1 MIARRSLIASALAL
15 AGAAGLGY
23 GAAQLVGSRPVTP
36 APESQNGGAHDEHGE
51 PGLVPL
57 KLADAAAAG
66 VSVITPG
73 RGGGADILLPGRVTL
88 AANALA
94 ALGAPVSGTVEHV
107 HVSAGA
113 TVAAGAP
120 IATVRSGEGATTRAG
135 LDAAGAGAKA
145 AQAAASRD
153 RRLFD
158 AGVVARQDWEASQAA
173 AYKAQ
178 ADYRAAQAQVRA
190 MGQPNA
196 NGVTVL
202 RSPIAGV
209 VTRIEVQV
217 GGFLTQGALVAE
229 IADQSRAEYVFDAPA
244 MAAGAIRL
252 GQAIRVQTPDGQEA
266 QAVISAVA
274 PGASGGNTATV
285 RATPSGRTAPVGSVV
300 SARAMTGA
308 NAGSEGAGAVIVPSE
323 AIQTVEGRPVVFVV
337 EAGGFRAKPITPGRV
352 AAGSTEILR
361 GLAGTERI
369 AGKGAFLLKAELGK
383 GEAGHED

>member
-1 MIARRSLIASALAL
+1 MIARHFIVASAVALIA
-15 AGAAGLGY
+15 AAGLGY
-23 GAAQLVGSRPVTP
+23 GAARFIEGRSAAP
-36 APESQNGGAHDEHGE
+36 AHGAEGGEPEAHGE
-51 PGLVPL
+51 PDLVPL

-66 VSVITPG
+66 VSVVTPG

-94 ALGAPVSGTVEHV
+94 ALGAPVSGTVERI

-113 TVAAGAP
+113 NVAAGSP
-120 IATVRSGEGATTRAG
+120 IATLRSADAASGRAN
-135 LDAAGAGAKA
+135 LDASAAGARA
-145 AQAAASRD
+145 AQTAASRD
-153 RRLFD
+153 RRLFE

-173 AYKAQ
+173 AEKAQ
-178 ADYRAAQAQVRA
+178 ADHRAAQAQVRA
-190 MGQPNA
+190 MGQPAA

-209 VTRIEVQV
+209 VTRIETQV
-217 GGFLTQGALVAE
+217 GGFLTQGVLVAE

-244 MAAGAIRL
+244 AAAGSIQL
-252 GQAIRVQTPDGQEA
+252 GQLIHVQTPDGQEA
-266 QAVISAVA
+266 QATISAVA

-285 RATPSGRTAPVGSVV
+285 RATPWGRTAPVGSVV
-300 SARAMTGA
+300 SARIMTGA
-308 NAGSEGAGAVIVPSE
+308 SEGGAIIVPSE

-337 EAGGFRAKPITPGRV
+337 EAGGFRAKPVTPGRV

-361 GLAGTERI
+361 GLTGNERI

>member
-1 MIARRSLIASALAL
+1 MIARRYVIASAVAL
-15 AGAAGLGY
+15 IAAAGLGY
-23 GAAQLVGSRPVTP
+23 GVAHLVEGRSAAP
-36 APESQNGGAHDEHGE
+36 AHEEGAEHEERGATD
-51 PGLVPL
+51 LVPL

-66 VSVITPG
+66 VSVVSPG

-113 TVAAGAP
+113 SVSAGSP
-120 IATVRSGEGATTRAG
+120 IATLRSADAASGRAS
-135 LDAAGAGAKA
+135 LDAASAGVRA

-173 AYKAQ
+173 AGKAQ

-190 MGQPNA
+190 MGGPGS

-202 RSPIAGV
+202 RSPIKGV
-209 VTRIEVQV
+209 VTRIETQV

-229 IADQSRAEYVFDAPA
+229 VADQSHAEYVFDAPA
-244 MAAGAIRL
+244 AAAGSIRL
-252 GQAIRVQTPDGQEA
+252 GQVIHVQTPDGQEA
-266 QAVISAVA
+266 PATISAVA

-300 SARAMTGA
+300 SARVMTGA
-308 NAGSEGAGAVIVPSE
+308 SDAGAIIVPSE
-323 AIQTVEGRPVVFVV
+323 AVQTVDGRPVVFVV
-337 EAGGFRAKPITPGRV
+337 EAAGFRAKPVTPGRV

-361 GLAGTERI
+361 GLTGNERI

>member
-1 MIARRSLIASALAL
+1 MIARRHVIASAVALLA
-15 AGAAGLGY
+15 AAGLGY
-23 GAAQLVGSRPVTP
+23 GAAQVVASRSAAP
-36 APESQNGGAHDEHGE
+36 AHEAEGGEHEEHGATD
-51 PGLVPL
+51 LVPL
-57 KLADAAAAG
+57 KLTDAAAAG

-94 ALGAPVSGTVEHV
+94 ALGAPVSGTVERV
-107 HVSAGA
+107 HVSAGVN
-113 TVAAGAP
+113 VAAGSP
-120 IATVRSGEGATTRAG
+120 IATLRSADAASGRAS
-135 LDAAGAGAKA
+135 LDAAGAGVRA
-145 AQAAASRD
+145 AQTAASRD

-173 AYKAQ
+173 AEKAQ

-190 MGQPNA
+190 MGGPGT

-202 RSPIAGV
+202 RSPISGV
-209 VTRIEVQV
+209 VTRIETQV

-229 IADQSRAEYVFDAPA
+229 IADQSRAEYIFDAPA
-244 MAAGAIRL
+244 AAAGSIRL
-252 GQAIRVQTPDGQEA
+252 GQAIHVQTPDGQEA
-266 QAVISAVA
+266 PATISAVA

-285 RATPSGRTAPVGSVV
+285 RARPSGKTAPIGSVV
-300 SARAMTGA
+300 SARVMTGNSA
-308 NAGSEGAGAVIVPSE
+308 DALGGAVIVPSE
-323 AIQTVEGRPVVFVV
+323 AVQTVEGRPVVFVV
-337 EAGGFRAKPITPGRV
+337 EVGGFRAKPVTPGRV

-361 GLAGTERI
+361 GLIGTERI

>member
-1 MIARRSLIASALAL
+1 VIARCYIIASAAAL
-15 AGAAGLGY
+15 IAAAGLGY
-23 GAAQLVGSRPVTP
+23 GVAHLVEGRSTSP
-36 APESQNGGAHDEHGE
+36 AHEAEGAEHGE
-51 PGLVPL
+51 HGATDFVPL
-57 KLADAAAAG
+57 KLADASAAG

-94 ALGAPVSGTVEHV
+94 ALDAPVSGTVERV

-113 TVAAGAP
+113 NVAAGSP
-120 IATVRSGEGATTRAG
+120 IATLRSADAASGRAS
-135 LDAAGAGAKA
+135 LDAAGAGVRA
-145 AQAAASRD
+145 AQAAAGRD

-158 AGVVARQDWEASQAA
+158 AGVVARQDWEAAQAA
-173 AYKAQ
+173 AEKAQ

-190 MGQPNA
+190 MGGPGA

-202 RSPIAGV
+202 RSPIGGV
-209 VTRIEVQV
+209 VTRIEAQV

-229 IADQSRAEYVFDAPA
+229 VADQSRAEYVFDAPA
-244 MAAGAIRL
+244 AAAGSIRL
-252 GQAIRVQTPDGQEA
+252 GQVVHVQTPDGQEA
-266 QAVISAVA
+266 PATISAVA

-300 SARAMTGA
+300 SARVMTGA
-308 NAGSEGAGAVIVPSE
+308 SDGGAIIVPSE
-323 AIQTVEGRPVVFVV
+323 AVQTVGGRPVVFVV
-337 EAGGFRAKPITPGRV
+337 EAAGFRAKPVTPGRV

-361 GLAGTERI
+361 GLTGTERI

>member
-1 MIARRSLIASALAL
+1 MIARRSLIASAAAL
-15 AGAAGLGY
+15 VAAAGLGY
-23 GAAQLVGSRPVTP
+23 GAAQFTAHRP
-36 APESQNGGAHDEHGE
+36 APPAHEEEGGE
-51 PGLVPL
+51 PGEHGASDLVPL

-66 VSVITPG
+66 VSVVTPG

-94 ALGAPVSGTVEHV
+94 ALGAPVSGAVERV

-113 TVAAGAP
+113 RVVAGSP
-120 IATVRSGEGATTRAG
+120 IATLRSADAASGRAS
-135 LDAAGAGAKA
+135 LDAAGAGARA
-145 AQAAASRD
+145 AQAAAGRD
-153 RRLFD
+153 RRLFE

-173 AYKAQ
+173 AEKAQ

-190 MGQPNA
+190 MGGPGA

-202 RSPIAGV
+202 RSPIDGV
-209 VTRIEVQV
+209 VTRIETQV

-229 IADQSRAEYVFDAPA
+229 VADQSRAEYVFDAPA
-244 MAAGAIRL
+244 AAAGAIRL
-252 GQAIRVQTPDGQEA
+252 GQVIQVQTPDGQ
-266 QAVISAVA
+266 QAPATITAVA
-274 PGASGGNTATV
+274 PGASGSNTATV

-300 SARAMTGA
+300 SARVMTGA
-308 NAGSEGAGAVIVPSE
+308 VGGGVIIVPSE
-323 AIQTVEGRPVVFVV
+323 AVQTVEGRPVVFVV
-337 EAGGFRAKPITPGRV
+337 EAEGFRARPVTPGRV

-361 GLAGTERI
+361 GLTGSERI

>member
-1 MIARRSLIASALAL
+1 MIARRSLIASAAAL
-15 AGAAGLGY
+15 VAAAGLGY
-23 GAAQLVGSRPVTP
+23 GAAQFTAHRP
-36 APESQNGGAHDEHGE
+36 APPAHEEEGGE
-51 PGLVPL
+51 PGEHGATDLVPL

-66 VSVITPG
+66 VSVVTPG

-94 ALGAPVSGTVEHV
+94 ALGAPVSGAVERV

-113 TVAAGAP
+113 RVVAGSP
-120 IATVRSGEGATTRAG
+120 IATLRSADAASGRAS
-135 LDAAGAGAKA
+135 LDAAGAGA
-145 AQAAASRD
+145 QAALAAAGRD
-153 RRLFD
+153 RRLFE

-173 AYKAQ
+173 AEKAQ

-190 MGQPNA
+190 MGGPGA

-202 RSPIAGV
+202 RSPIDGV
-209 VTRIEVQV
+209 VTRIETQV

-229 IADQSRAEYVFDAPA
+229 VADQSRAEYVFDAPA
-244 MAAGAIRL
+244 VAAGAIRL
-252 GQAIRVQTPDGQEA
+252 GQVIQVQTPDGQ
-266 QAVISAVA
+266 QAPATITAVA
-274 PGASGGNTATV
+274 PGASGSNTATV

-300 SARAMTGA
+300 SARVMTGA
-308 NAGSEGAGAVIVPSE
+308 VGGGAIIVPSE
-323 AIQTVEGRPVVFVV
+323 AVQTVEGRPVVFVV
-337 EAGGFRAKPITPGRV
+337 EAEGFRARPVTPGRV

-361 GLAGTERI
+361 GLTGSERI

>member
-1 MIARRSLIASALAL
+1 MIARRYVIASAVAL
-15 AGAAGLGY
+15 IAAAGLGY
-23 GAAQLVGSRPVTP
+23 GASQFVESRSAAT
-36 APESQNGGAHDEHGE
+36 AHGE
-51 PGLVPL
+51 EGAEHDAHGATDLVPL

-94 ALGAPVSGTVEHV
+94 TLGAPVSGTVERV

-113 TVAAGAP
+113 NVAAGSP
-120 IATVRSGEGATTRAG
+120 IATLRSADAASGRAS
-135 LDAAGAGAKA
+135 LDAAGAGVRA

-173 AYKAQ
+173 ADKAQ

-190 MGQPNA
+190 MGQPGA

-209 VTRIEVQV
+209 VTRIETQV

-229 IADQSRAEYVFDAPA
+229 VADQSHAEYVFDAPA
-244 MAAGAIRL
+244 AAAGSIRL
-252 GQAIRVQTPDGQEA
+252 GQVIHVQTPDGQEA
-266 QAVISAVA
+266 PATISAVA

-285 RATPSGRTAPVGSVV
+285 RATASGRTAPVGSVV
-300 SARAMTGA
+300 SARVMTGA
-308 NAGSEGAGAVIVPSE
+308 SDGGAIIVPSE
-323 AIQTVEGRPVVFVV
+323 AVQTVEGRPVVFVV
-337 EAGGFRAKPITPGRV
+337 EAAGFRAKPVTPGRV

-361 GLAGTERI
+361 GLTGTERI

>member
-1 MIARRSLIASALAL
+1 VIARRYVIASAVAL
-15 AGAAGLGY
+15 IAAAGLGY
-23 GAAQLVGSRPVTP
+23 GASQFVESHSAAPAQVE
-36 APESQNGGAHDEHGE
+36 ESAEHEEHGATD
-51 PGLVPL
+51 LVPL

-94 ALGAPVSGTVEHV
+94 ALGAPVSGTVERV

-113 TVAAGAP
+113 NVAAGSP
-120 IATVRSGEGATTRAG
+120 IATLRSADAASGRAS
-135 LDAAGAGAKA
+135 LDAAGAGVRA

-173 AYKAQ
+173 ADKAH

-190 MGQPNA
+190 MGQPGA

-202 RSPIAGV
+202 RSPIKGV
-209 VTRIEVQV
+209 VTRIETQV

-229 IADQSRAEYVFDAPA
+229 VADQSRAEYVFDAPA
-244 MAAGAIRL
+244 AAAGSIRL
-252 GQAIRVQTPDGQEA
+252 GQVVHVQTPDGQEA
-266 QAVISAVA
+266 SATISAVA

-285 RATPSGRTAPVGSVV
+285 RATPSGTTAPVGSVV
-300 SARAMTGA
+300 SARVMTGA
-308 NAGSEGAGAVIVPSE
+308 SDGRAIIVPSE
-323 AIQTVEGRPVVFVV
+323 AVQTVGGRPVVFVV
-337 EAGGFRAKPITPGRV
+337 EAAGFRAKPVTPGRI

-361 GLAGTERI
+361 GLTGAERI

>member
-1 MIARRSLIASALAL
+1 VIARRYIITSVVALIA
-15 AGAAGLGY
+15 AAGLGY
-23 GAAQLVGSRPVTP
+23 GAAQFVANRSAAP
-36 APESQNGGAHDEHGE
+36 AHEAEGGEHEEHGAAD
-51 PGLVPL
+51 LVPL

-94 ALGAPVSGTVEHV
+94 ALGAPVSGTVERV
-107 HVSAGA
+107 HVSAGVN
-113 TVAAGAP
+113 VAAGSP
-120 IATVRSGEGATTRAG
+120 IATLRSADAASGRAT
-135 LDAAGAGAKA
+135 LDAAGAGVKA

-158 AGVVARQDWEASQAA
+158 AGVVARQDWEASQAVA
-173 AYKAQ
+173 EKAQ

-190 MGQPNA
+190 MGGPGA

-202 RSPIAGV
+202 RTPIAGV
-209 VTRIEVQV
+209 VTRIETQV
-217 GGFLTQGALVAE
+217 GGFLTQGGLVAE

-244 MAAGAIRL
+244 AAAGSIRL
-252 GQAIRVQTPDGQEA
+252 GQAIYVQTPDGQEA
-266 QAVISAVA
+266 PATISAVA

-285 RATPSGRTAPVGSVV
+285 RATASGKTAPVGSVV
-300 SARAMTGA
+300 SARVMTGA
-308 NAGSEGAGAVIVPSE
+308 SDGGAIIVPSE
-323 AIQTVEGRPVVFVV
+323 AVQTVEGRPVVFVV
-337 EAGGFRAKPITPGRV
+337 EAAGFRAKPVTPGRV

-361 GLAGTERI
+361 GLTGAERI

>member
-1 MIARRSLIASALAL
+1 MIARRYLVASAAALIA
-15 AGAAGLGY
+15 AAGLGY
-23 GAAQLVGSRPVTP
+23 GVAQLVESRPAAP
-36 APESQNGGAHDEHGE
+36 AHEEEGEEHGQTD
-51 PGLVPL
+51 LVPL

-94 ALGAPVSGTVEHV
+94 ALGAPVSGTVERV

-113 TVAAGAP
+113 NVAAGSP
-120 IATVRSGEGATTRAG
+120 IATLRSADAASGRAS
-135 LDAAGAGAKA
+135 LDAAGAGVRA
-145 AQAAASRD
+145 AQAAAARD

-173 AYKAQ
+173 AEKAQ
-178 ADYRAAQAQVRA
+178 ADHRAAQAQVHA
-190 MGQPNA
+190 MGGPGA

-209 VTRIEVQV
+209 VTRIETQV

-244 MAAGAIRL
+244 AAAGSIRL
-252 GQAIRVQTPDGQEA
+252 GQMIHVQTPDGQEA
-266 QAVISAVA
+266 PATISAVA

-300 SARAMTGA
+300 SARVMTGS
-308 NAGSEGAGAVIVPSE
+308 GEGGAIIVPSE
-323 AIQTVEGRPVVFVV
+323 AVQTVEGRPVVFVV
-337 EAGGFRAKPITPGRV
+337 EAGGFRAKPVTPGRV

-361 GLAGTERI
+361 GLTGAERI

>member
-1 MIARRSLIASALAL
+1 
-15 AGAAGLGY
+15 
-23 GAAQLVGSRPVTP
+23 
-36 APESQNGGAHDEHGE
+36 
-51 PGLVPL
+51 
-57 KLADAAAAG
+57 
-66 VSVITPG
+66 
-73 RGGGADILLPGRVTL
+73 VTL

-94 ALGAPVSGTVEHV
+94 ALGAPVSGTVERV

-113 TVAAGAP
+113 NVAAGSP
-120 IATVRSGEGATTRAG
+120 IATLRSADAASGRAS
-135 LDAAGAGAKA
+135 LDAAGAGVRA

-173 AYKAQ
+173 ADKAH

-190 MGQPNA
+190 MGQPGA

-209 VTRIEVQV
+209 VTRIETQV

-229 IADQSRAEYVFDAPA
+229 VADQSRAEYVFDAPA
-244 MAAGAIRL
+244 AAAGSIRL
-252 GQAIRVQTPDGQEA
+252 GQVVHVQTPDGQEA
-266 QAVISAVA
+266 SATISAVA

-285 RATPSGRTAPVGSVV
+285 RATPSGTTAPVGSVV
-300 SARAMTGA
+300 SARVMTGA
-308 NAGSEGAGAVIVPSE
+308 SDGRAIIVPSE
-323 AIQTVEGRPVVFVV
+323 AVQTVGGRPVVFVV
-337 EAGGFRAKPITPGRV
+337 EAAGFRAKPVTPGRV

-361 GLAGTERI
+361 GLTGAERI

>member
-1 MIARRSLIASALAL
+1 VIARRYIIASAVAL
-15 AGAAGLGY
+15 IAAAGLGY
-23 GAAQLVGSRPVTP
+23 GAAQLVESRSTAP
-36 APESQNGGAHDEHGE
+36 AHEEEGAEHGE
-51 PGLVPL
+51 HGATDFVPL
-57 KLADAAAAG
+57 KLADASAAG

-94 ALGAPVSGTVEHV
+94 ALGAPVSGTVERV

-113 TVAAGAP
+113 NVAAGSP
-120 IATVRSGEGATTRAG
+120 IATLRSADAASGRAS
-135 LDAAGAGAKA
+135 LDAAGAGVRA
-145 AQAAASRD
+145 AQAAAGRD

-173 AYKAQ
+173 AEKAQ

-190 MGQPNA
+190 MGGPGA

-202 RSPIAGV
+202 RSPIGGV
-209 VTRIEVQV
+209 VTRIEAQV

-229 IADQSRAEYVFDAPA
+229 VADQSRAEYVFDAPA
-244 MAAGAIRL
+244 AAAGSIRL
-252 GQAIRVQTPDGQEA
+252 GQVVHVQTPDGQEA
-266 QAVISAVA
+266 PATISAVA

-285 RATPSGRTAPVGSVV
+285 RATPSGRAAPVGSVV
-300 SARAMTGA
+300 SARVMTGA
-308 NAGSEGAGAVIVPSE
+308 SDGGAIIVPSE
-323 AIQTVEGRPVVFVV
+323 AVQTVGGRPVVFVA
-337 EAGGFRAKPITPGRV
+337 EAAGFRAKPVTPGRV

-361 GLAGTERI
+361 GLTGSEHI

>member
-1 MIARRSLIASALAL
+1 VIARRSLIASAVAL
-15 AGAAGLGY
+15 IAAAGLGY
-23 GAAQLVGSRPVTP
+23 GAAQLVESRSTAP
-36 APESQNGGAHDEHGE
+36 AHEEEGAAHEVHGE
-51 PGLVPL
+51 VNLVPL

-73 RGGGADILLPGRVTL
+73 RGGGGDILLPGRVTL

-94 ALGAPVSGTVEHV
+94 ALGAPVSGVVERV

-113 TVAAGAP
+113 AVATGSP
-120 IATVRSGEGATTRAG
+120 IATLRSADAASGRAS
-135 LDAAGAGAKA
+135 LDAAGATARA
-145 AQAAASRD
+145 AQATAARD

-173 AYKAQ
+173 AEKAR
-178 ADYRAAQAQVRA
+178 ADQRAAQAQVRA
-190 MGQPNA
+190 MGGPGA

-202 RSPIAGV
+202 RSPIQGV
-209 VTRIEVQV
+209 VTRLDTQV

-229 IADQSRAEYVFDAPA
+229 IADQSHAEYVFDAPA
-244 MAAGAIRL
+244 AAAGSIRL
-252 GQAIRVQTPDGQEA
+252 GQVIQVQTPDGQ
-266 QAVISAVA
+266 QAPATISAVA

-300 SARAMTGA
+300 SARVMTGA
-308 NAGSEGAGAVIVPSE
+308 ETAGAIIVPSE
-323 AIQTVEGRPVVFVV
+323 AVQTVGGRPVVFVV
-337 EAGGFRAKPITPGRV
+337 EAAGFRARPVTPGRV

-361 GLAGTERI
+361 GLVGSERL

>member
-1 MIARRSLIASALAL
+1 VIARRYVIASAVAL
-15 AGAAGLGY
+15 IAAAGLGY
-23 GAAQLVGSRPVTP
+23 GAAQLVEGRSAAP
-36 APESQNGGAHDEHGE
+36 AHEEEGAEHGE
-51 PGLVPL
+51 QGATDLVPL

-94 ALGAPVSGTVEHV
+94 ALGAPVSGTVERV

-113 TVAAGAP
+113 SVAAGSP
-120 IATVRSGEGATTRAG
+120 IATLRSADAASGRAS
-135 LDAAGAGAKA
+135 LDAAGAGVRA
-145 AQAAASRD
+145 AQAAAGRD

-173 AYKAQ
+173 AEKAQ

-190 MGQPNA
+190 MGGPGA

-202 RSPIAGV
+202 RSPIGGV
-209 VTRIEVQV
+209 VTRIETQV

-244 MAAGAIRL
+244 AAAGSIRL
-252 GQAIRVQTPDGQEA
+252 GQVIHVQTPDGQEA
-266 QAVISAVA
+266 PATISAVA

-285 RATPSGRTAPVGSVV
+285 RAAPSGRTAPVGSVV
-300 SARAMTGA
+300 SARVMTGA
-308 NAGSEGAGAVIVPSE
+308 SDSLDGGGAIIVPSE
-323 AIQTVEGRPVVFVV
+323 AVQTVEGRPVVFVV
-337 EAGGFRAKPITPGRV
+337 ETAGFRAKPVTPGRV

-361 GLAGTERI
+361 GLTGTERI

>member
-1 MIARRSLIASALAL
+1 VIARRSVIASAVAL
-15 AGAAGLGY
+15 IAAAGLGY
-23 GAAQLVGSRPVTP
+23 GASQFVESRSAAP
-36 APESQNGGAHDEHGE
+36 AHEEEGAEHEEHGATD
-51 PGLVPL
+51 LVPL

-66 VSVITPG
+66 VSVVTPG

-94 ALGAPVSGTVEHV
+94 ALGAPVSGTVERV
-107 HVSAGA
+107 HVSAGSN
-113 TVAAGAP
+113 VAAGSP
-120 IATVRSGEGATTRAG
+120 IATLRSADAASGRAS
-135 LDAAGAGAKA
+135 LDAAGAGVRA

-153 RRLFD
+153 HRLFD

-173 AYKAQ
+173 ADKAR

-190 MGQPNA
+190 MGQPGA
-196 NGVTVL
+196 DGVTVL

-209 VTRIEVQV
+209 VTRIEAQV

-229 IADQSRAEYVFDAPA
+229 VADQSRAEYVFDAPA
-244 MAAGAIRL
+244 AAARSIRL
-252 GQAIRVQTPDGQEA
+252 GQMIHVQTPDGQEA
-266 QAVISAVA
+266 PATISAVA

-285 RATPSGRTAPVGSVV
+285 RATPSSRTAPAGSVV
-300 SARAMTGA
+300 SARVMTGA
-308 NAGSEGAGAVIVPSE
+308 SASSEGGGAIIVPSE
-323 AIQTVEGRPVVFVV
+323 AVQTVEGRPVVFVV
-337 EAGGFRAKPITPGRV
+337 EAGGFRAKPVTPGRV

-361 GLAGTERI
+361 GLTGAERI

>member
-1 MIARRSLIASALAL
+1 MIARRSIIVPAVALIA
-15 AGAAGLGY
+15 AAGLGY
-23 GAAQLVGSRPVTP
+23 GAAQVGASRSAAP
-36 APESQNGGAHDEHGE
+36 AHEAEGGE
-51 PGLVPL
+51 PEAHGAADLVPL

-94 ALGAPVSGTVEHV
+94 ALGAPVSGTVERV

-113 TVAAGAP
+113 NVAAGSP
-120 IATVRSGEGATTRAG
+120 IATLRSADAASSRAS
-135 LDAAGAGAKA
+135 LDAAGAAARA
-145 AQAAASRD
+145 AQAAAGRD
-153 RRLFD
+153 RRLFG

-173 AYKAQ
+173 AEKAE

-190 MGQPNA
+190 MGGPGA

-202 RSPIAGV
+202 RSPIKGV
-209 VTRIEVQV
+209 VTRIETQV
-217 GGFLTQGALVAE
+217 GGFLAQGALVAE

-244 MAAGAIRL
+244 AAAGAIRL
-252 GQAIRVQTPDGQEA
+252 GQVIHVQTPDGQEA
-266 QAVISAVA
+266 PAAITGVA
-274 PGASGGNTATV
+274 PGASGANTATV
-285 RATPSGRTAPVGSVV
+285 RATPSGKTAPVGSVV
-300 SARAMTGA
+300 SARVVTGA
-308 NAGSEGAGAVIVPSE
+308 GGGGVIVVPSE
-323 AIQTVEGRPVVFVV
+323 AVQTVEGRPVVFVV
-337 EAGGFRAKPITPGRV
+337 EAAGFRAKPVTPGRV

-361 GLAGTERI
+361 GLTGAERI